1 MTTLAFIGSTA
12 RARLALAVLVCATA
26 LPTLAEPTLTLPQG
40 AEQTARRMT
49 PNDSFSLPLGS
60 WADGRLPKLVIS
72 GAIEEQSWRI
82 PSNAE
87 TFSLFE
93 RLTRDLSR
101 QGYLPIFSCE
111 TDACGG
117 FDFRYEL
124 KVLPE
129 PSMHVDLGDFR
140 YLAAT
145 KGRGKDAEY
154 VSLLVS
160 RAGQTGFVQF
170 THVGAAS
177 EVAGAGGS
185 PVPANPALPK
195 PTDPLPATAPE
206 PNSARSGALAV
217 ELENDG
223 QAVLED
229 LSFASGSAELS
240 SGDFQSLRDLAAY
253 LADHPDR
260 QVIIVGHTDASG
272 TLAPNIVLSKKRA
285 QSVVN
290 RLLSDFG
297 VAPSQVAADGVGFL
311 APRTTNLTEEGR
323 QKNRR
328 VEAVL
333 ASTR

>member
-1 MTTLAFIGSTA
+1 MTTFAFIGSTA

-26 LPTLAEPTLTLPQG
+26 LPALAEPTLTLPQG
-40 AEQTARRMT
+40 AEKTARRMT
-49 PNDSFSLPLGS
+49 PNDSFSMPLGP

-82 PSNAE
+82 PSSPE

-93 RLTRDLSR
+93 RLAKDLSR
-101 QGYLPIFSCE
+101 QGYLSIFSCE

-145 KGRGKDAEY
+145 KGRGKDADY
-154 VSLLVS
+154 VTLLVS

-170 THVGAAS
+170 THVGAAN

-185 PVPANPALPK
+185 LDQASPTLLK
-195 PTDPLPATAPE
+195 PTEPPPAVASDPRPVE
-206 PNSARSGALAV
+206 SGPLAV
-217 ELENDG
+217 QLENSG
-223 QAVLED
+223 RVVLED

-240 SGDFQSLRDLAAY
+240 SGDFQSLGALAAY

-260 QVIIVGHTDASG
+260 QIIIVGHTDASG
-272 TLAPNIVLSKKRA
+272 TLAPNIALSKKRA
-285 QSVVN
+285 QSVVD

-297 VAPSQVAADGVGFL
+297 VARTQVTADGVGFL
-311 APRTTNLTEEGR
+311 SPRTTNLTEEGR